1 MEVIDFS
8 IDELQKYTMWFML
21 DEIKQGPIK
30 LVRRTPAGDEI
41 FTDFSCFKMNDDH
54 ILLGINHF
62 MKFTA
67 KHNLVAIH
75 EDIEEVVNLQ
85 MFENIMDYYDVPIE
99 NLDKGYFVFVDSI
112 VIAPE
117 EEWRCDNTRFGPLS
131 HAVAEG
137 IEETQ
142 VKGFDQLLTYET
154 ILSVEGVGH
163 LIYLHFKDDAE
174 YRNYYAN
181 SAKLPISGVT
191 ISEAFKLITE
201 WATVAEEPFNNQQD
215 ISKDAKDFINKLN
228 FDTSLVDYQVDMYV
242 AEFLKGNPD
251 ARMRP
256 QNVQPLSQELDA
268 FIKKNMSYRCLSAL
282 ISLYPHSW
290 DLQEII
296 DKEKSELELVHDA
309 FMNRSKMADKPVA
322 LNIFTRNVDATM
334 RLHEKIKTMRTF

>member
-1 MEVIDFS
+1 MELQNFS
-8 IDELQKYTMWFML
+8 INELKNYTMWFML
-21 DEIKQGPIK
+21 DTIKQDPIE
-30 LVRRTPAGDEI
+30 LVRRTPAGDEPY
-41 FTDFSCFKMNDDH
+41 TKYACFKMQDDNV
-54 ILLGINHF
+54 LLGINHF
-62 MKFTA
+62 MTFTA
-67 KHNLVAIH
+67 KHNLIAISG
-75 EDIEEVVNLQ
+75 DTEEVVNLQ
-85 MFENIMDYYDVPIE
+85 MFENIMNYYDVPVE
-99 NLDKGYFVFVDSI
+99 NPDKGYFIFVDSI

-131 HAVAEG
+131 YGVTEG
-137 IEETQ
+137 VEETLI
-142 VKGFDQLLTYET
+142 KGFDQLLTYET

-174 YRNYYAN
+174 YRYYYAN

-201 WATVAEEPFNNQQD
+201 WATVAEAPFNNQQG
-215 ISKDAKDFINKLN
+215 ISQDAKDFIHKLN

-282 ISLYPHSW
+282 LSVYPDAW
-290 DLQEII
+290 NVQEVI
-296 DKEKSELELVHDA
+296 DNEGQILEEIHNGIL
-309 FMNRSKMADKPVA
+309 FQIQNSNKPVA
-322 LNIFTRNVDATM
+322 LDIFNRNVQATM
-334 RLHEKIKTMRTF
+334 TLHEKVKTTGTF